1 MATRKSLARRVQE
14 SIPRLTRAYVEF
26 SVRNAVWVLSVATVV
41 TLASLW
47 GAQKLKVNPRLDAL
61 LPEDTAAA
69 KSLIEM
75 SQRVRSSSPLYLV
88 VQSGDIE
95 TSRKFAKRLTD
106 EVAKWSET
114 QWVTFRRDPE
124 YFLERRLLLL
134 PKEDLATF
142 GEQVEE
148 RMQWEECRKLPGC
161 VNIEDEAPELP
172 DAASLQRSIE
182 KNPDLSALAKVLGS
196 DASNVFDTSQSN
208 PATEGRAANASAAQG
223 AEAPV
228 DQSHAGELCDPK
240 NQVCVVQA
248 SLTGDPGD
256 LEYADLIMTRSNA
269 LFAQLEQEAAN
280 STLKFAV
287 SGQFRNGPIT
297 RQRVLA
303 DLSSTTALSTGL
315 VLLVVLAQFA
325 GLRSLIALFVPILAS
340 LCWTGGA
347 LGLVHP
353 SLNLISAFTLAILT
367 GMGIDF
373 GLHLLTHYTRERE
386 AGRTPAESVIHTFE
400 TVGPSLVVAAG
411 TTALGFAALW
421 VASFRG
427 FSEMGPI
434 AAFGI
439 MAALA
444 AFLLLLP
451 ALAAVLDRE
460 EKCPFVLRK
469 YSWQPWSLLRRYA
482 RPIVWVGGVLTVGFA
497 AIAGGVVTN
506 GLEFEYDFRK
516 LDSKEVGHGIPW
528 GDALHGTN
536 RTAIYL
542 MADDEPALREVAQ
555 AIRKD
560 PPELFLSQGNLS
572 LIVPSA
578 FLPPDQTEKLET
590 LAKINADLLR
600 AKQHVGPDVIRD
612 IEKIEPLT
620 RVKTPIVTSEI
631 PKWVADWLFERDGS
645 FGTLGVL
652 YTDLRGSDARQME
665 DLALTLQGLRE
676 KHPKVRFASTVAQ
689 LGEVTP
695 RLRGE
700 APLIVGLA
708 IFGAALGTVFLGRNW
723 WRIIAVLLPMFI
735 MTGVSLGIATLFG
748 IRVNLYNMLVFPLA
762 FGIGIDGAVYVDWAF
777 SSPDSDEM
785 LPTAARAV
793 LGATLTSIA
802 GFVALIGSANPGLAS
817 IGILATLMLGV
828 ALIANLVWLP
838 CLLWLKP
845 VKKASR

>member
-1 MATRKSLARRVQE
+1 MAFPKSLARRVQE
-14 SIPRLTRAYVEF
+14 SIPRVTRAYVEF
-26 SVRNAVWVLSVATVV
+26 SVRKPLLVLGVAMVV
-41 TLASLW
+41 TLVSLW
-47 GAQKLKVNPRLDAL
+47 GAQRLKVNPRLDAL

-69 KSLIEM
+69 KSLVEM
-75 SQRVRSSSPLYLV
+75 SKRVRSSSPLYLV
-88 VQSGDIE
+88 VQAGDID
-95 TSRKFAKRLTD
+95 TSRKFAQRLTE
-106 EVAKWSET
+106 EVGKWSET
-114 QWVTFRRDPE
+114 QWVTYRRDPE

-134 PKEDLATF
+134 PKEDLASF

-161 VNIEDEAPELP
+161 VNIEDEAPPLP

-182 KNPDLSALAKVLGS
+182 KNQDLTALAKVLGG
-196 DASNVFDTSQSN
+196 DASNVFDTNKAEVAPGTSPQKD
-208 PATEGRAANASAAQG
+208 AAV
-223 AEAPV
+223 E
-228 DQSHAGELCDPK
+228 QSHAGELCDQK

-256 LEYADLIMTRSNA
+256 LEYADAIMTRSNA
-269 LFAQLEQEAAN
+269 LFEQLEAEA
-280 STLKFAV
+280 SDPKLKFAV

-297 RQRVLA
+297 RQRVLS
-303 DLSSTTALSTGL
+303 DLSSTTLLSTGL
-315 VLLVVLAQFA
+315 VLLVVLLQFS
-325 GLRSLIALFVPILAS
+325 GLRSLIALFAPILAS
-340 LCWTGGA
+340 ICWTGGA
-347 LGLVHP
+347 LAVVHP

-386 AGRTPAESVIHTFE
+386 AGLTPAESVIHTFE

-439 MAALA
+439 MAALS

-451 ALAAVLDRE
+451 ALAAALDRK

-469 YSWQPWSLLRRYA
+469 YSWQPWPFLRRHA
-482 RPIVWVGGVLTVGFA
+482 RPIVWVGGVLTIVFG
-497 AIAGGVVTN
+497 AIAGGMGTN

-542 MADDEPALREVAQ
+542 MADDEAALRDVAQ
-555 AIRKD
+555 TIRKD
-560 PPELFLSQGNLS
+560 PPELFKTNGNLS

-578 FLPPDQTEKLET
+578 FLPPDQPEKLKT
-590 LAKINADLLR
+590 LAEINANLLR

-631 PKWVADWLFERDGS
+631 PKWVSDWLFERDGS
-645 FGTLGVL
+645 FGTLGIL

-665 DLALTLQGLRE
+665 DLAMTLEGLRQQ
-676 KHPKVRFASTVAQ
+676 HPKVRFASTVAQ

-708 IFGAALGTVFLGRNW
+708 IFGAAIGTVFLGRNW

-777 SSPDSDEM
+777 SSPDSDEV

-817 IGILATLMLGV
+817 IGVLATLMLGV
-828 ALIANLVWLP
+828 ALVANLLWLP

-845 VKKASR
+845 AKKVQS